1 MATVNSLPT
10 FQVNVPVKMAQAALT
25 TSTVSLYTTPV
36 TNRAVIQDIMIAN
49 TTAGS
54 LTYTIYLVP
63 AAGTA
68 ATTNAI
74 FYQVAL
80 PANTSYH
87 WTGSQVLFP
96 GDTIQALGSATG
108 LTISISGQ
116 QVS

>member
-1 MATVNSLPT
+1 MPAAISLPI
-10 FQVNVPVKMAQAALT
+10 FQVNVPVKMAQAAIT
-25 TSTVSLYTTPV
+25 TSAVTLYTVPA
-36 TNRAVIQDIMIAN
+36 TNRAVIQDIIIAN

-54 LTYTIYLVP
+54 LTYTVYLVP

-68 ATTNAI
+68 GTANSI

-80 PANTSYH
+80 AANTSYH

-96 GDTIQALGSATG
+96 GDTIQVLGSATG